1 MKKLKEKIN
10 FKNAYFLTTAIV
22 SIFILVTCFSYAIFT
37 ATKERKGV
45 LNIMAG
51 NLYPKIIINDT
62 DTTSYEIE
70 KGTSKTLTLVIE
82 NINGIESKYN
92 IFYKDNLIEDVEIG
106 YPSSMS
112 ELLTNQNFIL
122 NPYGN
127 SGSSKEVKVVVNNFS
142 ETDVVVEFGLGI
154 SLVNNEVEEIEG
166 YKKINKNL
174 EQVKSSLAMDNEMIP
189 VYYDESDEVWRKAD
203 SYNLGDSWY
212 NYQNQKWANAVTTD
226 NKIALDL
233 SSRLNNATLVGN
245 PTFNS
250 GALVCDGVDDWVNV
264 GLKNISLP
272 KFTMAIKF
280 RVNSA
285 NSGNKALF
293 GNWNGQGIGISVNV
307 NGNILFGFYNSS
319 SSSWYYLTVNI
330 GSDISIR
337 DVMIVGTYDGTTLKL
352 FADGVL
358 VGEES
363 LSYTY
368 IPSVAPFGICS
379 NPNATGVDA
388 NTAFNV
394 YEAAMY
400 SKAVS
405 DSYVASNMAT
415 TMNLTDEEDLL
426 FHYDFSK
433 GTSKTDNTKILNQQ
447 PVLNHGTING
457 DAEIKDGALVCD
469 GVDDWVNVGLKNIS
483 LPKFT
488 MAIKFLKEETLVNK
502 SLFGNWSTAGIG
514 IEVTGNQII
523 NFCFYDKTTSAYVFY
538 TVDIGIDMSTQDVLL
553 VITYDEASLKIFAN
567 GNLVV
572 TEEATLVYK
581 PASVPFALCANPK
594 SNGVDAYGGGFT
606 IYEAAIYSKAVSDS
620 YVASNMA
627 TTLNLTD
634 KEDLLVYYDFGEKVE
649 IANDTYIDMDMVNT
663 MWTYIPRYSYT
674 IGSMDGVNYYGK
686 QGEYITTNPSN
697 SLPGEI
703 DIKFIEKEE
712 KDTGSGKY
720 IVSEGISN
728 YKTPEAFTFGDLELE
743 GFWIGKFET
752 SSVDSVNKIIPNV
765 NSINNLNISS
775 CYENSKNMTS
785 DGNIYGL
792 DSEVVDTH
800 LTKNSEWEAVTYLTQ
815 SKYGK
820 FGNTNYTGVNK
831 EVANNS
837 STVTGC
843 FQGSGTNCTSDYIN
857 GKEASTTGTIYGVY
871 DMNGS
876 RDEYVMGNYN
886 DILSTSGFSSLPSLN
901 YYDKYT
907 TVDSL
912 LLTSGW
918 YNDDYSEIGES
929 APWIV
934 RGGYNGSNSGIFSLK
949 ATDGSANS
957 NIGYRISLI
966 NK

>member
-250 GALVCDGVDDWVNV
+250 
-264 GLKNISLP
+264 
-272 KFTMAIKF
+272 
-280 RVNSA
+280 
-285 NSGNKALF
+285 
-293 GNWNGQGIGISVNV
+293 
-307 NGNILFGFYNSS
+307 
-319 SSSWYYLTVNI
+319 
-330 GSDISIR
+330 
-337 DVMIVGTYDGTTLKL
+337 
-352 FADGVL
+352 
-358 VGEES
+358 
-363 LSYTY
+363 
-368 IPSVAPFGICS
+368 
-379 NPNATGVDA
+379 
-388 NTAFNV
+388 
-394 YEAAMY
+394 
-400 SKAVS
+400 
-405 DSYVASNMAT
+405 
-415 TMNLTDEEDLL
+415 
-426 FHYDFSK
+426 
-433 GTSKTDNTKILNQQ
+433 
-447 PVLNHGTING
+447 
-457 DAEIKDGALVCD
+457 GALVCD

>member
-280 RVNSA
+280 
-285 NSGNKALF
+285 
-293 GNWNGQGIGISVNV
+293 
-307 NGNILFGFYNSS
+307 
-319 SSSWYYLTVNI
+319 
-330 GSDISIR
+330 
-337 DVMIVGTYDGTTLKL
+337 
-352 FADGVL
+352 
-358 VGEES
+358 
-363 LSYTY
+363 
-368 IPSVAPFGICS
+368 
-379 NPNATGVDA
+379 
-388 NTAFNV
+388 
-394 YEAAMY
+394 
-400 SKAVS
+400 
-405 DSYVASNMAT
+405 
-415 TMNLTDEEDLL
+415 
-426 FHYDFSK
+426 
-433 GTSKTDNTKILNQQ
+433 
-447 PVLNHGTING
+447 
-457 DAEIKDGALVCD
+457 
-469 GVDDWVNVGLKNIS
+469 
-483 LPKFT
+483 
-488 MAIKFLKEETLVNK
+488 LKEETLVNK

-674 IGSMDGVNYYGK
+674 IRSMDGVNYYGK
-686 QGEYITTNPSN
+686 QGEYITTNPSK

>member
-280 RVNSA
+280 
-285 NSGNKALF
+285 
-293 GNWNGQGIGISVNV
+293 
-307 NGNILFGFYNSS
+307 
-319 SSSWYYLTVNI
+319 
-330 GSDISIR
+330 
-337 DVMIVGTYDGTTLKL
+337 
-352 FADGVL
+352 
-358 VGEES
+358 
-363 LSYTY
+363 
-368 IPSVAPFGICS
+368 
-379 NPNATGVDA
+379 
-388 NTAFNV
+388 
-394 YEAAMY
+394 
-400 SKAVS
+400 
-405 DSYVASNMAT
+405 
-415 TMNLTDEEDLL
+415 
-426 FHYDFSK
+426 
-433 GTSKTDNTKILNQQ
+433 
-447 PVLNHGTING
+447 
-457 DAEIKDGALVCD
+457 
-469 GVDDWVNVGLKNIS
+469 
-483 LPKFT
+483 
-488 MAIKFLKEETLVNK
+488 LKEETLVNK

-686 QGEYITTNPSN
+686 QGEYITTNPSK